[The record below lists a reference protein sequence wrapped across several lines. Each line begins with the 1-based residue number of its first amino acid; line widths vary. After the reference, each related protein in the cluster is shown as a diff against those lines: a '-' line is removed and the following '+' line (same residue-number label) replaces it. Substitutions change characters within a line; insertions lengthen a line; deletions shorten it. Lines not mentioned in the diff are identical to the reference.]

1 MWATGRSFIWTGR
14 LADDWFTNGE
24 TWHAAL
30 KRFDYPASLVLRIYS
45 SDSPIPNPYD
55 NQVYYDLPVEKGCAL
70 RGVKAVAEYKQNC
83 KLYADNSE
91 KYRRK
96 KYR

>member
-1 MWATGRSFIWTGR
+1 MDKLHQLYLEADYVGDRAELYLDGR

-30 KRFDYPASLVLRIYS
+30 KRFDYPASLVRRIYS

-70 RGVKAVAEYKQNC
+70 RGVKAVAEYKTE
-83 KLYADNSE
+83 L
-91 KYRRK
+91 
-96 KYR
+96 